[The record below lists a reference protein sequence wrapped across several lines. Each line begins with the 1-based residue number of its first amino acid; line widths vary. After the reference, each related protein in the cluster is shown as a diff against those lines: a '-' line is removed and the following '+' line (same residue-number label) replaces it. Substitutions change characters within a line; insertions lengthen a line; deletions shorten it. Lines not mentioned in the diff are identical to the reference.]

1 MATLT
6 PTLTLTS
13 TDATA
18 DALSITVTDSLT
30 ITNPAVNIARAS
42 IAHSGV
48 TTLIA
53 SSISAVN
60 YVYLKNID
68 TTNYIDVRTDGATAF
83 AKLSPG
89 EFAFLP
95 LAPSTGLE
103 FQADTAACVLEYAYF
118 TKG

>member
-6 PTLTLTS
+6 PTLTLSS

-18 DALSITVTDSLT
+18 DSLSITVTDSLT
-30 ITNPAVNIARAS
+30 TTNPAVNIARA
-42 IAHSGV
+42 AVLHTGETV
-48 TTLIA
+48 LIA

-68 TTNYIDVRTDGATAF
+68 TDNFINIKTDAGVLVM
-83 AKLSPG
+83 KLSPG
-89 EFAFLP
+89 EFAFFP
-95 LAPSTGLE
+95 LNGSVGIEA
-103 FQADTAACVLEYAYF
+103 QADTATCVLEYAYF